1 MNSAI
6 NNMVNK
12 IVTIIGDLKPSI
24 YLYGSVVLDDF
35 KPGWSDIDILVLT
48 RESITEPQANEL
60 VGLRQAMLEDEPN
73 NTYYRSFE
81 GGMLTLDAF
90 VSGSDDTVVYWGTS
104 GERITDKYHFDS
116 FSMAELLESGKL
128 IYGSD
133 IRSALTLPTF
143 SELSADVRRH
153 YETIRKYGGK
163 ADRSLYSFGW
173 MLDIARCLYT
183 LRTGKIIAKTEA
195 AVWALTNELCPDPD
209 VLRYALQVRRE
220 PLKHKNNEQTF
231 DYAETLADPIGR
243 FADVLEKE
251 FNNKSLY
258 EGIQ

>member
-1 MNSAI
+1 MNNAI

-12 IVTIIGDLKPSI
+12 IVSIIGDCKLSI
-24 YLYGSVVLDDF
+24 YIYGSVVLDDF

-60 VGLRQAMLEDEPN
+60 VGLRGSMLAGEPHN
-73 NTYYRSFE
+73 LYYRSFE

-90 VSGSDDTVVYWGTS
+90 VSGKRDTVVYWGTS

-116 FSMAELLESGKL
+116 FSMTELLESGML
-128 IYGSD
+128 LYGDD
-133 IRSALTLPTF
+133 IRNELTLPTF
-143 SELSADVRRH
+143 SELSADVRHH

-195 AVWALTNELCPDPD
+195 AVWALENKLCPDPD
-209 VLRYALQVRRE
+209 VLKVALQVRRE
-220 PLKHKNNEQTF
+220 PLKHKSNEQTF
-231 DYAETLADPIGR
+231 DYAETLGEPIQR
-243 FADVLEKE
+243 FADVLEEELKHE
-251 FNNKSLY
+251 HY
-258 EGIQ
+258 